1 MNSQSQ
7 FGFGNTETTDLV
19 TAVGLNRPHD
29 FEEVMGKYTLAL
41 SHAFNED
48 KTGVFL
54 VHVRSTTLF
63 VRG

>member
-7 FGFGNTETTDLV
+7 SGFGDTETTDLV
-19 TAVGLNRPHD
+19 TAVGLNRPYD
-29 FEEVMGKYTLAL
+29 FQEVMGKYAFAL
-41 SHAFNED
+41 SRVFNAD

-63 VRG
+63 VRV